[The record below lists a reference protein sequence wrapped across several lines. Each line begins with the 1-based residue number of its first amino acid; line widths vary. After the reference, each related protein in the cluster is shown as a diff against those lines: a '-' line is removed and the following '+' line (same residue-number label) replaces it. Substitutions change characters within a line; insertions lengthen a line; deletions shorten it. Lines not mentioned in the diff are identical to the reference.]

1 MKVYVAYYYEA
12 KLTMI
17 RTSIKSP
24 IKKIDISL
32 NKQKR
37 PQSRRLR
44 LKVLL
49 INTIKKW
56 LIQWSYTFK
65 RIHVDLNVSYIMFM
79 PMKDVFCHKKSC
91 LVLTFVLFD
100 HSFIDGDHCYQLGEI
115 WFKFQL
121 VSIFFLLPT
130 NALRSFLRN
139 HK

>member
-49 INTIKKW
+49 INTIKK
-56 LIQWSYTFK
+56 
-65 RIHVDLNVSYIMFM
+65 
-79 PMKDVFCHKKSC
+79 
-91 LVLTFVLFD
+91 
-100 HSFIDGDHCYQLGEI
+100 
-115 WFKFQL
+115 
-121 VSIFFLLPT
+121 
-130 NALRSFLRN
+130 
-139 HK
+139 